1 MNKSAIYF
9 CEYPLPVNF
18 GIGGGVIASYY
29 LAINHIIQG
38 IAIYF

>member
-18 GIGGGVIASYY
+18 GIGGVIASYY